1 MNAMFS
7 VEQIK
12 VPPELGTIMKQYTKA
27 VMRDKPTD
35 LYKYS
40 ANFFAILSGYAAP
53 FDADGQLTES
63 GADGLKTGS
72 AGHTANTSNGD
83 EERSEAADPVDA
95 LFRQYDRTGTG
106 YMDVSDLPHLLEE
119 LKSVLSLNA
128 NDLDSAESI
137 QALLPSASGQ
147 IDLLELRRL
156 LFEEAEDEE

>member
-12 VPPELGTIMKQYTKA
+12 VPPELCTIMKQYTKA

-63 GADGLKTGS
+63 GANGIKVGS
-72 AGHTANTSNGD
+72 ESPTAHASRG
-83 EERSEAADPVDA
+83 EEQQDDAADPVDA
-95 LFRQYDRTGTG
+95 LFRQYDCTGTG
-106 YMDVSDLPHLLEE
+106 YMEASDLPSLLQE
-119 LKSVLSLNA
+119 LKSVLSLDA

-137 QALLPSASGQ
+137 QALLSSADGQ
-147 IDLLELRRL
+147 IDLLELRRM
-156 LFEEAEDEE
+156 LFEETEE

>member
-1 MNAMFS
+1 MNAMYS

-63 GADGLKTGS
+63 GANVVKS
-72 AGHTANTSNGD
+72 TADNPAANASHR
-83 EERSEAADPVDA
+83 EERQNDLQDPIDS
-95 LFRQYDRTGTG
+95 LFRRYDRTGTG
-106 YMDVSDLPHLLEE
+106 YMAAEELPGLLEE
-119 LKSVLSLNA
+119 LKSVLSLNG

-137 QALLPSASGQ
+137 QAVLSSADGQ
-147 IDLLELRRL
+147 IDILELRRL
-156 LFEEAEDEE
+156 LFEEPEE